1 MAFNYKLISQVKE
14 AADRVRVVL
23 PYEDQYLMETLQNPK
38 WPQNMGKRRFVGG
51 GIDEGE
57 TPEQAAAREL
67 MEELGSKIDATK
79 FKYLGLDTTETK
91 HKLHYLQLDEH
102 DLKPGKY
109 KATVGS
115 DPFIHLNKG
124 LPSGDD
130 YMGASLET
138 LINQIKKAAAEK
150 RLVDMLVY

>member
-1 MAFNYKLISQVKE
+1 MAFDYKLIGQVKE
-14 AADRVRVVL
+14 AVDRVRVVL

-38 WPQNMGKRRFVGG
+38 WPQNIGKRRFIGG

-57 TPEQAAAREL
+57 TPEQAATREL
-67 MEELGSKIDATK
+67 MEELGAKIDSTK
-79 FKYLGLDTTETK
+79 FKYLGLDPKETA
-91 HKLHYLQLDEH
+91 HKLHYLQLDDH
-102 DLKPGKY
+102 GLKPGKY

-130 YMGASLET
+130 YMGPELKT
-138 LINQIKKAAAEK
+138 LIQQVKQAIYKF
-150 RLVDMLVY
+150 